1 MQIHEGAQAR
11 TIVQQI
17 LDQHLEREE
26 NGLGA
31 LTRSEDEYLGAFE
44 NGGVD
49 SFLEMIAEDEKE
61 QESAL
66 LTAKYRAKKDP
77 RIID

>member
-1 MQIHEGAQAR
+1 
-11 TIVQQI
+11 VQQI
-17 LDQHLEREE
+17 LDQHLESEE

-31 LTRSEDEYLGAFE
+31 LTRSKEEYLEACE

-49 SFLEMIAEDEKE
+49 SFLEMIAKDEKE
-61 QESAL
+61 QKSAW
-66 LTAKYRAKKDP
+66 LTAKYRVKKDP